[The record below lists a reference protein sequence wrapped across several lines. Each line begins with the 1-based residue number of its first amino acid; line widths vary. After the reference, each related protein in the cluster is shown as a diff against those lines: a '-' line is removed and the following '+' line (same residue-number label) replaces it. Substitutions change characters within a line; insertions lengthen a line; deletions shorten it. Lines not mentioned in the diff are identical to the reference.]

1 MSQPPVIAYVLLWFP
16 KASETFIQAEVED
29 LVALGAD
36 LSIHTL
42 YGRLRENVISEVVP
56 ADRIHRLGL
65 AGLPAL
71 VRGWLHW
78 LVSDPLRAASAA
90 RTILLRRW
98 GGAEAFGEN
107 LWAFFCGAELARR
120 LSRSGT
126 TMIHAP
132 WARGAATAAW
142 TASHLSGIPFS
153 FSGRAHDIHPG
164 DRALADKIAAAAFI
178 RVNTAANKNYLAS
191 LAPGHGSK
199 VVLVYN
205 GLTFPLAGA
214 ADPPQPPPWRLLAV
228 GRLTA
233 KKGFDVAVRAV
244 GLLRDRGLDARLTIV
259 GDGRLRGKLTDLVN
273 RLGLADRVRLP
284 GRVGHDRVSELMTES
299 HLLVCP
305 SIVAPSGDRDGV
317 PNVIMEA
324 LLHNLPVAASDAAA
338 IGEVIKPGL
347 TGDLARPG
355 RPDDLARV
363 IAGTLADRAGSL
375 ARAARG
381 REMVLGMFDRRLNH
395 RKMKDL
401 LSRRY

>member
-42 YGRLRENVISEVVP
+42 YGRLRENVRSEVVSD
-56 ADRIHRLGL
+56 DRIHRLGL

-78 LVSDPLRAASAA
+78 LARDPLRVASAA

-98 GGAEAFGEN
+98 GGAETFGEN

-120 LSRSGT
+120 LNRSGT
-126 TMIHAP
+126 TIIHAP

-164 DRALADKIAAAAFI
+164 DRALTEKIAAAAFV
-178 RVNTAANKNYLAS
+178 RVNTAANKDYLAS
-191 LAPGHGSK
+191 LASEHGNK

-205 GLTFPLAGA
+205 GLTFPRAGA
-214 ADPPQPPPWRLLAV
+214 AAPPQPPPWRLLAV

-233 KKGFDVAVRAV
+233 KKGFDTAVRAI
-244 GLLRDRGLDARLTIV
+244 GLLRDQGLDVHLNIA
-259 GDGRLRGKLTDLVN
+259 GDGALQGKLNELITRLDL
-273 RLGLADRVRLP
+273 GDQVRLL
-284 GRVGHDRVSELMTES
+284 GRVGHDRISELMAGS

-305 SIVAPSGDRDGV
+305 SVIAPSGDRDGV

-347 TGDLARPG
+347 TGDLAQPG

-363 IAGTLADRAGSL
+363 IAGALADRAGSL

-381 REMVLGMFDRRLNH
+381 RKMVLEMFDRRLNH
-395 RKMKDL
+395 RKMMEL